1 MANKYTL
8 GDYVIKNWND
18 WDRVPRDPF
27 TIGNAI
33 LYTIGASTTSLA
45 VIYGI
50 GVLAISAVTSFALN
64 ALAPK
69 LPAQRKGT
77 LINSKEALGAA
88 EFVYGEVRKGGNIT
102 FAKAEG
108 TNNQYLHQIL
118 VLAAHEVESIGD
130 IYLNDEVA
138 SFDTDGITVTTTAT
152 GEDNEVDW
160 KSKVQIRK
168 FDGSQTT
175 ADSSLA
181 TLTGVSNFIGKNIA
195 FLHIRYEYDKNV
207 FADGIPLVTAKVK
220 GKKVYDPRTSTTA
233 WSDNAALCIRDF
245 LTSPYGLN
253 DNAIDDTS
261 FSAAANDCDD
271 DITLSGGG
279 TQKRYRINGVV
290 KSDESIGNV
299 LGEMTGAC
307 VGTLFWGVG
316 AWKLKVGVYNSPVKS
331 FDLSD
336 LRGPIQLDT
345 RTSIRDS
352 FNTVR
357 GTFVNESADYI
368 TEDYETVTSATFKT
382 QDGGEELALDLPL
395 PYTTNFAEAKRIAKQ
410 TLFRSREQMTFIA
423 DFGLEALGVEVG
435 DIVTFTNSRYGW
447 TNKEFEVV
455 GWNFNANQDAGDL
468 RVSLTL
474 RETSS
479 AAFDWNAEES
489 AIIANDTTLTDA
501 RTGLTVSNLTVTD
514 KGNTQKDGT
523 FVGQALVQWT
533 QATNKFLNHYEVQWK
548 DVNESS
554 YQRTEIPA
562 GDSSVI
568 IGPLET
574 GTQYNIRV
582 RGVTVSN
589 VEGSWVSA
597 TPYTHGG
604 DTTAPSAVSGLSA
617 TGGPKNVTLDW
628 TAPTTN
634 TDASTL
640 YDLKGYNIYRNT
652 SNSQP
657 ANPIAFSG
665 SDKYVDGGLGV
676 NTDYYYWVTAVDFT
690 GNESSSVAS
699 GLVTTDSVASGVDTD
714 TRIYSGRLYWQ
725 TLQASAPSGADVPSA
740 SNFTFNVSSQV
751 FTTLQT
757 GWSHSQTV
765 VANSS
770 LSVKEWS
777 VPYTVVVDAD
787 DNVDS
792 ISFGTIA
799 GAFQITDTIESDNYS
814 AGSAG
819 WKIGYDGTAEFD
831 AAVIRGTLQVGNIP
845 TLTST
850 QISDLGALATKSSVS
865 ASTEV
870 TGLAT
875 VATSGSYNSLSD
887 QPTLFSGSYTDLTNQ
902 PSLFDGAY
910 SSLSG
915 TPTLGTLASQ
925 NTVNYS
931 TQVTSK
937 PFIPSATSDLTN
949 DSDYQTGSQVSS
961 SISTAT
967 SGLATESYVTTQI
980 GTKNKI
986 HYTTSTPTATATG
999 DLWYNTSTN
1008 VFKRWSGSSW
1018 VDVSIVA
1025 DSIAANYIYAGTIN
1039 GNQINVGTITVD
1051 RLAGLSEL
1059 SSSAVNYTYVSTT
1072 YKTGSVAT
1080 LTLSGILTGS
1090 KFIAGFSGEANAT
1103 SASDS
1108 NPYIVSPYITCNGT
1122 TVNLGRAFNSAVP
1135 TGISGN
1141 IAGTSSSTSLTITLG
1156 VTQSRRFILTG
1167 NLFILAVE
1175 A

>member
-27 TIGNAI
+27 TVGNAI
-33 LYTIGASTTSLA
+33 LYAIGASTQYLA

-108 TNNQYLHQIL
+108 TDNRYLHQIV

-160 KSKVQIRK
+160 DGKIQIRK

-175 ADSSLA
+175 VDTDLY
-181 TLTGVSNFIGKNIA
+181 TLTGDSNFIGKNIA
-195 FLHIRYEYDKNV
+195 FLHIRYEYNKNV

-245 LTSPYGLN
+245 LTSSYGLN
-253 DNAIDDTS
+253 DSAIDNTS

-290 KSDESIGNV
+290 RSDESIGNA

-316 AWKLKVGVYNSPVKS
+316 SWKLKVGVYNSPVKS

-357 GTFVNESADYI
+357 GTFVNEDADYI

-435 DIVTFTNSRYGW
+435 DIVTFTNIRYGW

-501 RTGLTVSNLTVTD
+501 RSGLDVSNLTVTD

-628 TAPTTN
+628 TAPTTS

-657 ANPIAFSG
+657 ASPIAFSG

-714 TRIYSGRLYWQ
+714 TRTYSGRLYWQ
-725 TLQASAPSGADVPSA
+725 TIQASAPSGTDVPSA

-757 GWSHSQTV
+757 GWSHSQTSV
-765 VANSS
+765 SNSS

-799 GAFQITDTIESDNYS
+799 GAFQITDTIESDNFNS
-814 AGSAG
+814 TDG
-819 WKIGYDGTAEFD
+819 WQINKDGTATFN
-831 AAVIRGTLQVGNIP
+831 AGVIRGTLQVGNIP

-850 QISDLGALATKSSVS
+850 QISDLGTLATKSSVS

-875 VATSGSYNSLSD
+875 VATSGSYNNLSD
-887 QPTLFSGSYTDLTNQ
+887 QPSLFSGSYTDLTNQ

-915 TPTLGTLASQ
+915 TPT
-925 NTVNYS
+925 
-931 TQVTSK
+931 
-937 PFIPSATSDLTN
+937 IPSATSDLTN
-949 DSDYQTGSQVSS
+949 DSDFQTSTQVSS
-961 SISTAT
+961 SISSAT
-967 SGLATESYVTTQI
+967 SGLATEGYVTTQI

-1025 DSIAANYIYAGTIN
+1025 DSIAANYIYGGTINANQINSGTLNVDYLPDTVRVATGTVSGLTTGSVSLSGCTTGSTVIGLFNSDIAASGSNWALMRYRTNLTGASQIESWRTAAENRKESTAGTI
-1039 GNQINVGTITVD
+1039 IT
-1051 RLAGLSEL
+1051 
-1059 SSSAVNYTYVSTT
+1059 
-1072 YKTGSVAT
+1072 
-1080 LTLSGILTGS
+1080 
-1090 KFIAGFSGEANAT
+1090 T
-1103 SASDS
+1103 S
-1108 NPYIVSPYITCNGT
+1108 N
-1122 TVNLGRAFNSAVP
+1122 
-1135 TGISGN
+1135 
-1141 IAGTSSSTSLTITLG
+1141 SSSTVSFSVYQAQVG
-1156 VTQSRRFILTG
+1156 GDNPGSVVTRLILLEFIK
-1167 NLFILAVE
+1167 
-1175 A
+1175 

>member
-8 GDYVIKNWND
+8 GDFVVKNWND

-27 TIGNAI
+27 TVGNAI
-33 LYTIGASTTSLA
+33 LYTLSLTTSSIA

-69 LPAQRKGT
+69 PPAQQKGT
-77 LINSKEALGAA
+77 LINSKDALGAA

-102 FAKAEG
+102 FVKSEG
-108 TNNQYLHQIL
+108 TDNQYLHQIL
-118 VLAAHEVESIGD
+118 VLAAHEVDNIGE

-138 SFDTDGITVTTTAT
+138 SFDVDGITVTTTAT
-152 GEDNEVDW
+152 GQDNEVDW
-160 KSKVQIRK
+160 DGKVQIRK

-181 TLTGVSNFIGKNIA
+181 TLTGDSNFIGKNIA

-207 FADGIPLVTAKVK
+207 FADGLPLVTAKVR
-220 GKKVYDPRTSTTA
+220 GKKVYDPRTDTTV
-233 WSDNAALCIRDF
+233 WSDNAALCIRDY
-245 LTSPYGLN
+245 LTSSYGLN
-253 DNAIDDTS
+253 DSAIDNAS
-261 FSAAANDCDD
+261 FGYAANDCDD
-271 DITLSGGG
+271 DVTLSAGG

-290 KSDESIGNV
+290 RADESYSNV

-316 AWKLKVGVYNSPVKS
+316 SWKLKVGVYTPPVKD

-357 GTFVNESADYI
+357 GTFVNEDADYI
-368 TEDYETVTSATFKT
+368 TEDYETVTSSTFKT
-382 QDGGEELALDLPL
+382 QDGGDELALDLSL

-423 DFGLEALGVEVG
+423 DFGMEALSVEVG

-468 RVSLTL
+468 RVELTL
-474 RETSS
+474 RETSE
-479 AAFDWNAEES
+479 AAFDWGAEES
-489 AIIANDTTLTDA
+489 EIISNDTTLTDA
-501 RTGLTVSNLTVTD
+501 RTGLTVSNVTVTD
-514 KGNTQKDGT
+514 KGNIQKDGT

-533 QATNKFLNHYEVQWK
+533 QATNKFLNHYEIQWK

-562 GDSSVI
+562 GESSVI

-676 NTDYYYWVTAVDFT
+676 NTGYYYWVTAVDFT

-699 GLVTTDSVASGVDTD
+699 GLVTTDSVGSGVDTD

-725 TLQASAPSGADVPSA
+725 TLQASAPSGVDVPSA

-792 ISFGTIA
+792 ISFGSIA

-814 AGSAG
+814 AGSSG

-831 AAVIRGTLQVGNIP
+831 AAVIRGTLQVGQVP
-845 TLTST
+845 TLTSSK
-850 QISDLGALATKSSVS
+850 ISDLGALATQNTVN
-865 ASTEV
+865 ASTQV
-870 TGLAT
+870 SGLAT
-875 VATSGSYNSLSD
+875 VATSGSYNSL
-887 QPTLFSGSYTDLTNQ
+887 TDQ
-902 PSLFDGAY
+902 PSLFDGQY

-915 TPTLGTLASQ
+915 TPTLFDG
-925 NTVNYS
+925 NYS
-931 TQVTSK
+931 SLSGTPS
-937 PFIPSATSDLTN
+937 IPSSTSDLTN
-949 DSDYQTGSQVSS
+949 DSDFQTGSQVSTTVS
-961 SISTAT
+961 NAT
-967 SGLATESYVTTQI
+967 SGLATESYVVSSI

-986 HYTTSTPTATATG
+986 HYTSSTPTATAAG
-999 DLWYNTSTN
+999 DLWYNTSTT
-1008 VFKRWSGSSW
+1008 VFKRWNGSSW
-1018 VDVSIVA
+1018 VDVSITA

-1039 GNQINVGTITVD
+1039 AVQINAGTISVD
-1051 RLAGLSEL
+1051 RLPGLTRVF
-1059 SSSAVNYTYVSTT
+1059 SATST
-1072 YKTGSVAT
+1072 GAT
-1080 LTLSGILTGS
+1080 LTVSFSGVPVGSKIIVNGNVRIQSRENGGSQSFSFTSSGATTSNTWNTNSVPTFKAPFGGQTPPFIWIPLTGS
-1090 KFIAGFSGEANAT
+1090 AIAT
-1103 SASDS
+1103 STSGSFTLSMTLNQGNA
-1108 NPYIVSPYITCNGT
+1108 
-1122 TVNLGRAFNSAVP
+1122 LGRLVMA
-1135 TGISGN
+1135 
-1141 IAGTSSSTSLTITLG
+1141 
-1156 VTQSRRFILTG
+1156 
-1167 NLFILAVE
+1167 AVE
-1175 A
+1175 V

>member
-33 LYTIGASTTSLA
+33 LYTIGVSTTSLA

-69 LPAQRKGT
+69 PPAQRKGT
-77 LINSKEALGAA
+77 LVNSKEALGAA
-88 EFVYGEVRKGGNIT
+88 EFVYGEIRKGGNIT
-102 FAKAEG
+102 FVKAEG

-152 GEDNEVDW
+152 GQDNEVDW
-160 KSKVQIRK
+160 DGKVQIRK
-168 FDGSQTT
+168 FDGSQTA
-175 ADSSLA
+175 ADSSLG
-181 TLTGVSNFIGKNIA
+181 TLTGDSNFIGKNIA

-245 LTSPYGLN
+245 LTSSYGLN
-253 DNAIDDTS
+253 DSAIDDTS

-290 KSDESIGNV
+290 RSDESVGNV

-357 GTFVNESADYI
+357 GTFVNAGADYI

-423 DFGLEALGVEVG
+423 DFGLEALSVEVG

-489 AIIANDTTLTDA
+489 DIIGNDTTLTDA
-501 RTGLTVSNLTVTD
+501 RSGTTVSNVTVTD
-514 KGNTQKDGT
+514 KGNTQRDGT

-533 QATNKFLNHYEVQWK
+533 QATSKFLNHYEVQWK

-562 GDSSVI
+562 GNSSVI

-582 RGVTVSN
+582 RGVTVAN

-657 ANPIAFSG
+657 LDPVAFSG
-665 SDKYVDGGLGV
+665 SDKYVDGGLGQD
-676 NTDYYYWVTAVDFT
+676 TTYYYWVTAVDFT
-690 GNESSSVAS
+690 GNESSAVAS
-699 GLVTTDSVASGVDTD
+699 GSVTTDAAIVVAQED
-714 TRIYSGRLYWQ
+714 TRIYTGVVYYQ
-725 TLQASAPSGADVPSA
+725 TLQSTAPSTPSA
-740 SNFTFNVSSQV
+740 TSFSE
-751 FTTLQT
+751 TTLTFGGLTT
-757 GWSHSQTV
+757 GWATTQPFVDATSTT
-765 VANSS
+765 
-770 LSVKEWS
+770 VKEWS
-777 VPYTVVVDAD
+777 SKYKVEFDID
-787 DNVDS
+787 DNV
-792 ISFGTIA
+792 TITFTTPD
-799 GAFQITDTIESDNYS
+799 GAFQITDDIESDNYV
-814 AGSAG
+814 AGSTG
-819 WKIGYDGTAEFD
+819 WRIERDTGFAEFGS
-831 AAVIRGTLQVGNIP
+831 AAIRDTLSVGQIP
-845 TLTST
+845 NLTST
-850 QISDLGALATKSSVS
+850 KITDLGTLATKSSVS

-870 TGLAT
+870 TGLST
-875 VATSGSYNSLSD
+875 VATSGSYNDLSSKPD
-887 QPTLFSGSYTDLTNQ
+887 LSSYATTAELNSKSTVI
-902 PSLFDGAY
+902 Y
-910 SSLSG
+910 SST
-915 TPTLGTLASQ
+915 TP
-925 NTVNYS
+925 
-931 TQVTSK
+931 
-937 PFIPSATSDLTN
+937 
-949 DSDYQTGSQVSS
+949 SS
-961 SISTAT
+961 
-967 SGLATESYVTTQI
+967 
-980 GTKNKI
+980 
-986 HYTTSTPTATATG
+986 TSTN
-999 DLWYNTSTN
+999 DLWYKTTEDRYYYFN
-1008 VFKRWSGSSW
+1008 GSSW
-1018 VDVSIVA
+1018 VPVALQA
-1025 DSIAANYIYAGTIN
+1025 DSVVSTWLTSQSINAGQINAGTISVDYLPGLTEADVAYGGYTLSN
-1039 GNQINVGTITVD
+1039 PLSVTRTTGTLSSVDSSIDSYFNQDASITVSANSYVTGSLFMELTNYYNGSYQIYD
-1051 RLAGLSEL
+1051 PYAVLQVPSVASGGGSTVQFVDLKDYGSTTLGLSAASRKQIQVSFAAKIGSTGGAASIRFYWDYRGTGDEKIYC
-1059 SSSAVNYTYVSTT
+1059 SRYV
-1072 YKTGSVAT
+1072 Y
-1080 LTLSGILTGS
+1080 
-1090 KFIAGFSGEANAT
+1090 
-1103 SASDS
+1103 
-1108 NPYIVSPYITCNGT
+1108 
-1122 TVNLGRAFNSAVP
+1122 
-1135 TGISGN
+1135 
-1141 IAGTSSSTSLTITLG
+1141 
-1156 VTQSRRFILTG
+1156 Q
-1167 NLFILAVE
+1167 LFE
-1175 A
+1175 FTK